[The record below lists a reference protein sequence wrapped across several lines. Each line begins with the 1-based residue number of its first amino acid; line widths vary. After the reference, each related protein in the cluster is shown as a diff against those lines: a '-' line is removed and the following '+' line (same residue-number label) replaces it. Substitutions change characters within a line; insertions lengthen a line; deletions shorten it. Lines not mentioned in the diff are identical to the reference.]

1 MKIEKILK
9 TFAIAAVMAG
19 SVFTFSQTT
28 EAVATV
34 SIEKAAQKIYKAE
47 TKAYNTKKD
56 VSVTVKI
63 ASPLRTKKAISK
75 VTGELENALI
85 KEELGDVDLTYVVRN
100 TYVRPSIGEFIDHI
114 GISNCHSKGTKARIF
129 YYPSNDAAFQ
139 TATYKNGVLTIK
151 FDIKGSKKWY
161 RDQYYENTCL
171 AKCVEELREQTAGM
185 SEKDKAWTVAQWVD
199 ERFVYSGKY
208 SDGSRTAYH
217 IFLEAGTGENPSAS
231 GECEQQARAYQLF
244 ECLMGM
250 NAGFVTSGSAHAF
263 GCVKID
269 GEVYYYDGTESKT
282 DEWNAMTLDAEKFA
296 KNCVIDN
303 FKEWVDGTTVGEW
316 CLLTADEYVQT
327 VSLST
332 EPSEW
337 TIYWKLGSWFF

>member
-1 MKIEKILK
+1 M
-9 TFAIAAVMAG
+9 
-19 SVFTFSQTT
+19 
-28 EAVATV
+28 
-34 SIEKAAQKIYKAE
+34 
-47 TKAYNTKKD
+47 
-56 VSVTVKI
+56 
-63 ASPLRTKKAISK
+63 
-75 VTGELENALI
+75 
-85 KEELGDVDLTYVVRN
+85 
-100 TYVRPSIGEFIDHI
+100 
-114 GISNCHSKGTKARIF
+114 
-129 YYPSNDAAFQ
+129 
-139 TATYKNGVLTIK
+139 LTIK
-151 FDIKGSKKWY
+151 FDIKGSKSWY

-171 AKCVEELREQTAGM
+171 AECVEELRERTEGM
-185 SEKDKAWTVAQWVD
+185 SEKDKAWIVAQWVD

-208 SDGSRTAYH
+208 EDGSRSAYH
-217 IFLEAGTGENPSAS
+217 FFLEGQPIAS
-231 GECEQQARAYQLF
+231 GVCEQQARAYQLF

-282 DEWNAMTLDAEKFA
+282 LDWEAFIKGQANALKISNIAG
-296 KNCVIDN
+296 V
-303 FKEWVDGTTVGEW
+303 KEWVDGTTVGEW